1 MTWFSPQIG
10 KSFLKF
16 SYNRNVD
23 LKAKLEFKESYR
35 PMSYSQGSTILF
47 IPIVP
52 MIEGQPD
59 CDSSKVI
66 EPVSDRGD
74 KQPGLLIPN

>member
-1 MTWFSPQIG
+1 
-10 KSFLKF
+10 
-16 SYNRNVD
+16 
-23 LKAKLEFKESYR
+23 
-35 PMSYSQGSTILF
+35 MSYSQGSTILF